1 MKGTKVCN
9 GKYVVQADGKFSVF
23 GNSYNTATL
32 TEDQA
37 NYLIF
42 LGWDGIKKVV
52 EKPAEE
58 HTAKPKTNKK

>member
-1 MKGTKVCN
+1 MKVTKVCN

-23 GNSYNTATL
+23 GNSYNTATF

-42 LGWDGIKKVV
+42 RGWDGIKKVV
-52 EKPAEE
+52 EKPVEQPAS
-58 HTAKPKTNKK
+58 KPESSKK